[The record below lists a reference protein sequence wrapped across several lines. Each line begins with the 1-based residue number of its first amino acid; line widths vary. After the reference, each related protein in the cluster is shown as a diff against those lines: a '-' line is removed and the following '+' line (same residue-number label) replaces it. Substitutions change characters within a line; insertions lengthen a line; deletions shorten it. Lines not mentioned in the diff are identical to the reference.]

1 MRFSIQSIKKL
12 VTTGTWKIAGTWDAI
27 GFVAGPRDGSCSLS
41 RRFPQFRD
49 SLPCCGQKSWGGKGN
64 LRDNDGRSIPSH
76 DSYTNATYFA
86 LFRNKRN
93 SGVSTF
99 SRKSMEERNDRNIV

>member
-76 DSYTNATYFA
+76 TNATYFA